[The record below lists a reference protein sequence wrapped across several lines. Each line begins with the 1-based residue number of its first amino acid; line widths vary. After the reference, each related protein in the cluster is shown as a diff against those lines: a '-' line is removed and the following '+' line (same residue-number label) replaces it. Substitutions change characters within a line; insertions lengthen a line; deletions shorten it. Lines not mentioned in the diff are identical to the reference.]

1 MTKLNRQRERRVARS
16 RSKIRGGA
24 RVPRLAVFRSNKHI
38 YAQLINDDKHE
49 TIVSVSD
56 KEVKTKDIGNRDL
69 SFEVGRLIASKAKQ
83 KKITSV
89 VFDKRWYKY
98 HGRVASLAQGAREGG
113 LKL

>member
-1 MTKLNRQRERRVARS
+1 MTKLNRQRKRRVART

-38 YAQLINDDKHE
+38 YAQLIDDDKHE
-49 TIVSVSD
+49 TIVSASD
-56 KEVKTKDIGNRDL
+56 REVKTKGVRGMDL
-69 SFEVGRLIASKAKQ
+69 SFEVGKLIADKAKQ
-83 KKITSV
+83 KKITSA